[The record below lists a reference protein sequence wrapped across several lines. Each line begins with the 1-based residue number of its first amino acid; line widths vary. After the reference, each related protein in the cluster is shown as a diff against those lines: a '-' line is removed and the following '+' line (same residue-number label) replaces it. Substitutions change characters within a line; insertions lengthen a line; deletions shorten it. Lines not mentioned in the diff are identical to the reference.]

1 VTCSDPGGFSM
12 FRMRETRLGL
22 GALSTPGTTVSTR
35 PRRVRDRRL
44 PHHNGTSL
52 PAQHHTPTQAADLT
66 RHHQGFPVSRPLPS
80 LPLACDPRPVR
91 EPLGFPASFTPSRYR
106 PRMSRWGQ
114 VTDTTRSHVADITP
128 TSNQRNP
135 LTTCDLTSHPD
146 QSSCRGHEPS
156 SDGHR

>member
-22 GALSTPGTTVSTR
+22 GALFTPGTTVSTR

-52 PAQHHTPTQAADLT
+52 PARHHTPTQAADLT

-91 EPLGFPASFTPSRYR
+91 GPLGFPASFTPSRYR

-114 VTDTTRSHVADITP
+114 VTDTTRGHVADIAP
-128 TSNQRNP
+128 TSTQRNP
-135 LTTCDLTSHPD
+135 LTTCDLTSHPH
-146 QSSCRGHEPS
+146 QSSCRQASTSGA
-156 SDGHR
+156 